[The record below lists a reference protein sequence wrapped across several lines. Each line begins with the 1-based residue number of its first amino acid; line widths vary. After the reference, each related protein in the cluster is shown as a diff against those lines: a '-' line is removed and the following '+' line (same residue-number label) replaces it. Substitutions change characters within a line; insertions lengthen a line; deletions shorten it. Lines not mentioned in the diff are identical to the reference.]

1 VFRSFPS
8 RPEYPLLR
16 MSRRDCLTGGVAA
29 LGTALLSDYQPA
41 ATAQQSSPPEQLK
54 ETAQQRAERKRAYLR
69 RLLYSREDL
78 KAWLAGK
85 AFPFA
90 KYDPELGYLHID
102 RDFKEGI
109 DGSVCSY
116 RYDRLGARRTIAHA
130 DKACRINTYGDSFTS
145 CEQVSD
151 GETWQEVLAAH
162 LGEPIRNYGIGGYS
176 VYLAYLRMKREEK
189 KAPAAYIIFNIFD
202 DDHYRNLL
210 GWQRLHFG
218 VNRKSTNPPIPH
230 VSVNP
235 EAREFVE
242 HPNPCPTPDALCK
255 LCDLDTTFRMFQDDY
270 LLNRYV
276 EREFQREQGNVKVP
290 ASNFDD
296 QELTRV
302 ALYASMRIV
311 EKIEEFA
318 AKEKRKVL
326 YILSYNPQTVRRRL
340 KEGSRFD
347 QSFVDFM
354 DRRRLPYVDLLKAHA
369 ADYAR
374 FTPGIDPYIGRYFIG
389 HYNPL
394 GNHFCAFA
402 IKQQVV
408 RMLQPPPPAYA
419 KNAREF

>member
-1 VFRSFPS
+1 
-8 RPEYPLLR
+8 

-29 LGTALLSDYQPA
+29 LGTALLGNHDPA
-41 ATAQQSSPPEQLK
+41 ATARESAQPEK
-54 ETAQQRAERKRAYLR
+54 SKPTAQQWAERKRAYLR

-78 KAWLAGK
+78 TAWLAGK
-85 AFPFA
+85 AFPFN
-90 KYDPELGYLHID
+90 KYDAGLGYLHID

-109 DGSVCSY
+109 DGSICSY

-130 DKACRINTYGDSFTS
+130 DKPCRINTYGNSFTS

-189 KAPAAYIIFNIFD
+189 RAPATTILFNIFD

-218 VNRKSTNPPIPH
+218 VNRKSPNPPTPY

-235 EAREFVE
+235 EARELVE
-242 HPNPCPTPDALCK
+242 HPNPCPTPEALHK
-255 LCDLDTTFRMFQDDY
+255 LCDLETTFRMFQDDY
-270 LLNRYV
+270 LFNRYV
-276 EREFQREQGNVKVP
+276 QREFQREQGKAKVS
-290 ASNFDD
+290 ASNFEDP
-296 QELTRV
+296 EVTRL

-311 EKIEEFA
+311 DKIEEFA
-318 AKEKRKVL
+318 AQEKRKVL
-326 YILSYNPQTVRRRL
+326 YILSYNPQTIRRRL
-340 KEGSRFD
+340 KDASRFD
-347 QSFVDFM
+347 QSFIDFM
-354 DRRRLPYVDLLKAHA
+354 DRRRLPYVDLLTAHA

-374 FTPGIDPYIGRYFIG
+374 FSPDIEAYVARYFIG

-402 IKQQVV
+402 IKQQVL

-419 KNAREF
+419 KNSREF